1 MEFRKYA
8 QSQYEWIRSSRQVLF
23 DYCKAIAA
31 EDFINQN
38 TSFGQGGSMR
48 NLLVHNANTYVFW
61 VGKVALGKS
70 LEFARDESIEDISAA
85 MNLFDSVNQLM
96 IEFLELNPGNPIEY
110 EIRGVKGI
118 TTAAQ
123 IFAHVTTHEFHHKG
137 QILSISRHLGYVPVD
152 TDIIR

>member
-8 QSQYEWIRSSRQVLF
+8 LSQYEWIRSSRQVLF
-23 DYCKAIAA
+23 DYCKAVAA
-31 EDFINQN
+31 EDFTNQN
-38 TSFGQGGSMR
+38 ISFGQGGSMR
-48 NLLVHNANTYVFW
+48 NLLVHNANTYMFW
-61 VGKVALGKS
+61 IGKVALGKS
-70 LEFARDESIEDISAA
+70 LEFIKNESVEDILAA
-85 MNLFDSVNQLM
+85 MDLFDSVNQLM
-96 IEFLELNPGNPIEY
+96 NEFLESNLSNPIAY

>member
-1 MEFRKYA
+1 MEFSQFAEPQYA
-8 QSQYEWIRSSRQVLF
+8 WIQSSRQALF
-23 DYCKAIAA
+23 DYCKTIKA
-31 EDFINQN
+31 EDFVNQN
-38 TSFGQGGSMR
+38 TAFGQGGSIR

-70 LEFARDESIEDISAA
+70 LEFARDESIEDILSV
-85 MNLFDSVNQLM
+85 MDLFDSVNQLM
-96 IEFLELNPGNPIEY
+96 IEFLELYPGNPIEY

>member
-1 MEFRKYA
+1 MEFSQFAEPQYA
-8 QSQYEWIRSSRQVLF
+8 WIQSSRQVLF
-23 DYCKAIAA
+23 DYCKAIKA
-31 EDFINQN
+31 EDFVNQN

-70 LEFARDESIEDISAA
+70 LEFARNESVEDILAA
-85 MNLFDSVNQLM
+85 MDLFDSVNQLM
-96 IEFLELNPGNPIEY
+96 IEFLESNPSNPIEY

-118 TTAAQ
+118 TTCAQ

-137 QILSISRHLGYVPVD
+137 QILSISRHLGYVPID

>member
-1 MEFRKYA
+1 MEFSQFAEPQYA
-8 QSQYEWIRSSRQVLF
+8 WIQSSRQVLF
-23 DYCKAIAA
+23 DYCKTIKA
-31 EDFINQN
+31 EDFVNQN
-38 TSFGQGGSMR
+38 TAFGQGGSMR

-70 LEFARDESIEDISAA
+70 LEFARNESVEDILAA
-85 MNLFDSVNQLM
+85 MDLFDSVNQLM
-96 IEFLELNPGNPIEY
+96 IEFLELNPSNPIAY

-137 QILSISRHLGYVPVD
+137 QILSISRHLSYVPVD